1 MTMNEITTTTES
13 LKAHFLRLYQMAIC
27 DDNFSPL
34 ELKSLYKSA
43 EDRGISPKNMDEIL
57 LNPVN
62 SKITIPESIEEKV
75 DSLYDLTLMIWAD
88 GEVSPNERTSLEKYV
103 LMFGFMEE
111 NSLQIV
117 DYLIDSVKEG
127 KSKNDIFNDLK
138 N

>member
-1 MTMNEITTTTES
+1 MNETIETTES

-27 DDNFSPL
+27 DDNFSSL
-34 ELKSLYKSA
+34 ELKALYKSA
-43 EDRGISPKNMDEIL
+43 EERGISQKNLDEIL
-57 LNPVN
+57 LNPIN

-75 DSLYDLTLMIWAD
+75 DYLYDLTVMIWAD
-88 GEVSPNERTSLEKYV
+88 GEVSLNEKSSLEKYV

-111 NSLQIV
+111 NALQIV

-127 KSKNDIFNDLK
+127 KSKTDIFNDLK

>member
-1 MTMNEITTTTES
+1 MNEITETTES

-34 ELKSLYKSA
+34 ELKALYKSA
-43 EDRGISPKNMDEIL
+43 EDRGISQKNLDEIL
-57 LNPVN
+57 LNPIN
-62 SKITIPESIEEKV
+62 SKIAIPESIEEKV
-75 DSLYDLTLMIWAD
+75 DDLYDLTVMIWAD
-88 GEVSPNERTSLEKYV
+88 GEVSSNERSSLEKYV

-111 NSLQIV
+111 NSVQIV

-127 KSKNDIFNDLK
+127 KSKSDIFNDLK

>member
-1 MTMNEITTTTES
+1 MNETIETTES

-27 DDNFSPL
+27 DDNFSSL
-34 ELKSLYKSA
+34 ELKALYKSA
-43 EDRGISPKNMDEIL
+43 EDRGISQKKLDEIL
-57 LNPVN
+57 LNPIN
-62 SKITIPESIEEKV
+62 SKISIPENIEEKI
-75 DSLYDLTLMIWAD
+75 DDLYDLTMMIWAD
-88 GEVSPNERTSLEKYV
+88 GEVTPNEKSSLEKYV

-117 DYLIDSVKEG
+117 DYLIQSVKEG